1 MKLSFWH
8 AVVFCCVVAA
18 SCLAGFLT
26 RPEPP
31 VATAVT
37 AAPVDWQEDA
47 VPAEVQETAPVQEP
61 APKPQAKP
69 ALLTAAQPRPN
80 VVPDVVSEVVS
91 EVVPP
96 VSPTPASEE
105 KDVLEITVF
114 EEAREVEVVTELVED
129 NQATPS
135 QPEPEAPAL

>member
-8 AVVFCCVVAA
+8 AVVFCCVVAV

-47 VPAEVQETAPVQEP
+47 VPAEVQETAPVHKP

-69 ALLTAAQPRPN
+69 VVLTAAQTLP
-80 VVPDVVSEVVS
+80 

-105 KDVLEITVF
+105 KDELEITVF
-114 EEAREVEVVTELVED
+114 EEAREVEVSTEIVEKNED
-129 NQATPS
+129 APS